1 MFSKFGLCVFFGI
14 MIINTCGQNTDI
26 LSCVTEMPYN
36 TTIYY
41 NCCPAIKYGHI
52 QSITY
57 NNSYNHSD
65 NNSDNHNYKL
75 VKHID
80 FNGIIKDI
88 LKFIVFPFC
97 YIKRVIKSFN
107 EQ

>member
-36 TTIYY
+36 TTVYY

-65 NNSDNHNYKL
+65 NNSDNHNYKV
-75 VKHID
+75 VKYID